1 MPSLNS
7 FLSFEVPSVLLDQG
21 LIVVLEEM
29 HLLADRT
36 LCLFGRFSDKIL
48 GGESLLYDDLRG
60 GITLV
65 LRLQILLLHS
75 V

>member
-7 FLSFEVPSVLLDQG
+7 FLSFEVPSIILDQG

-29 HLLADRT
+29 HLLADWT
-36 LCLFGRFSDKIL
+36 LCFFGRFSDKIL
-48 GGESLLYDDLRG
+48 GDESLLDDDLRG
-60 GITLV
+60 CFTSV
-65 LRLQILLLHS
+65 LRLQILLLYS